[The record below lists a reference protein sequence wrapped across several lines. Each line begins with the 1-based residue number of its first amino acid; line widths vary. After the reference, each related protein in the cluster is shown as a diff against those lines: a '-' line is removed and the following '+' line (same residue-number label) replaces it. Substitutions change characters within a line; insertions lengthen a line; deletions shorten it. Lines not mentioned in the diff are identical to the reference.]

1 MFANPHE
8 LYKSKE
14 WQKLLEELKLD
25 VNYNFKMYRNEGK
38 LSI

>member
-14 WQKLLEELKLD
+14 WQKLLEELKLERKKE
-25 VNYNFKMYRNEGK
+25 NSNQQ
-38 LSI
+38 